1 MFALATFLFACIGL
15 VLMFMLQKRE
25 HAQGVRFAPRFRNR
39 LDVYADHLFVWMER
53 NATPEAL
60 WSWCARMMNIMT
72 HYCARAMARIA
83 HSVEFQARTVV
94 HKTSKRVRREM
105 HYLEEVI
112 ESKLDSE
119 EKKGNNTASEK
130 SD

>member
-1 MFALATFLFACIGL
+1 MYAVATFLLACTGL
-15 VLMFMLQKRE
+15 ALLYAMRE
-25 HAQGVRFAPRFRNR
+25 REGAAGVRYAAKFRETMDARTDTLFA
-39 LDVYADHLFVWMER
+39 WMDR

-60 WSWCARMMNIMT
+60 WGWCTHAMTTVT

-83 HSVEFQARTVV
+83 HSVEFKARTVV

-105 HYLEEVI
+105 HYLEDVI
-112 ESKLDSE
+112 ESKLDSD

-130 SD
+130 SE

>member
-1 MFALATFLFACIGL
+1 MYALITCICACAGL
-15 VLMFMLQKRE
+15 VLLYMLQQRE
-25 HAQGVRFAPRFRNR
+25 IAYGVRYAP
-39 LDVYADHLFVWMER
+39 HLRERMDRYTDALFSWMER

-60 WSWCARMMNIMT
+60 WSWCAHSMNTVT
-72 HYCARAMARIA
+72 HYCARAMARVA

-130 SD
+130 SE